1 MRTAVL
7 LALVGLAVAMTGGCA
22 SDPLT
27 LQERLEVMVQMNKQL
42 QVELLDRDRRIAE
55 LGGGQAATRPQH
67 PVGDLRPGQGAVE
80 DPFKPVAINFNRLT
94 AGYRGEG
101 LRSPDAGL
109 RVVFTPEDGH
119 GDVVKRAG
127 ALELDLYDLALEGKD
142 QKIGHW
148 EFTVDQLSRD
158 WVSGMGINTYSLK
171 LPWQNGL
178 PKHRELTLLA
188 RFITLDGRNLTQQTH
203 FKVDLGEAGSEE
215 KPAAEKTPPAGAAP
229 ASVVPAKS
237 GEDLLE
243 KKR

>member
-7 LALVGLAVAMTGGCA
+7 LALAGLALAMTGGCA

-67 PVGDLRPGQGAVE
+67 PVDDLRPGQNAVE

-94 AGYRGEG
+94 GGYRGDG
-101 LRSPDAGL
+101 PGDAGI
-109 RVVFTPEDGH
+109 RVVFAPEDGH
-119 GDVVKRAG
+119 GDVVKRSG

-171 LPWQNGL
+171 LLWQNGL

-188 RFITLDGRNLTQQTH
+188 RFVTLDGRNLTQQTH
-203 FKVDLGEAGSEE
+203 FKADLGEAGGAE
-215 KPAAEKTPPAGAAP
+215 KPAADKTVPAGAAP
-229 ASVVPAKS
+229 APVQAVPVK
-237 GEDLLE
+237 
-243 KKR
+243 